1 MAYFFNSKASHI
13 LVILVTCKILKQLKN
28 IAALRVKEKDLTC
41 NHLDGGGV
49 PIYIYY
55 HNGRPFT
62 GVVLR
67 YYDTG
72 ELFCEEE
79 YEEYKDGY
87 QEG

>member
-1 MAYFFNSKASHI
+1 MAEEF
-13 LVILVTCKILKQLKN
+13 L
-28 IAALRVKEKDLTC
+28 
-41 NHLDGGGV
+41 
-49 PIYIYY
+49 YIYY

-79 YEEYKDGY
+79 YKDGY